1 MGSKTVAVTIVMNSL
16 QVSQGSTMNECSV
29 ESAVTEFKIGCSTNA
44 NSPVLGPVNN
54 PARQAT
60 LTVWKMLEHAI
71 LLTIIA
77 MVWGLLALP
86 IAVYHVVSSLQT
98 FQRL

>member
-1 MGSKTVAVTIVMNSL
+1 
-16 QVSQGSTMNECSV
+16 MNECSV
-29 ESAVTEFKIGCSTNA
+29 ESAVTESKIVCSTNA

-54 PARQAT
+54 PARPAT

-77 MVWGLLALP
+77 TV
-86 IAVYHVVSSLQT
+86 HVGTVGITYSRIPCDQFTSNISKVVV
-98 FQRL
+98 